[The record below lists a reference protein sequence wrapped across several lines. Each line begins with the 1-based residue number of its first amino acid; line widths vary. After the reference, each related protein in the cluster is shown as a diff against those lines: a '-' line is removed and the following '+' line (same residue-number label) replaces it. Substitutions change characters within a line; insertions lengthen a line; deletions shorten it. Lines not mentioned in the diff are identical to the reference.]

1 MKAVPFTFIWC
12 LILGAAAYDGY
23 FAWQNQADFET
34 WEINPFARWVVQSF
48 CIEAMVVLKILG
60 VTFATLVAVA
70 CHRRRNRLEIPL
82 TVFVSC
88 CYLFL
93 SIHYTVGF
101 LSPAESANEPVL
113 ASRGMP

>member
-1 MKAVPFTFIWC
+1 MKGIVFTLLWC
-12 LILGAAAYDGY
+12 LILVAATYDGY
-23 FAWQNQADFET
+23 FVWQNQADFET

-60 VTFATLVAVA
+60 VTFATMVAVS
-70 CHRRRNRLEIPL
+70 CHRRRNRLAIPF
-82 TVFVSC
+82 TVFVGC

-101 LSPAESANEPVL
+101 LSPPESVPEPVL